1 MGERYRRE
9 MLAHGG
15 AKEPLLMVEGNL
27 DSFFSPTLCV
37 CVWGGSFSHNLS
49 TLLKETLYFMTSF
62 PLLFISLPVSF
73 GLGDLSTVGPKAHI
87 FAPLLQSFELQVLS
101 Y

>member
-27 DSFFSPTLCV
+27 DSFFSPTLL
-37 CVWGGSFSHNLS
+37 GGGPSPITF
-49 TLLKETLYFMTSF
+49 TPYKKALYFMTCF
-62 PLLFISLPVSF
+62 PLLFILLPVFF
-73 GLGDLSTVGPKAHI
+73 GLVDLSTVGPEAHS